1 MLFNKTA
8 YEDSVKYF
16 NDAVQEEFR
25 LPVSS
30 LQTGCYM
37 VQSAI
42 IRKLKKPKLF
52 VYTVVLKQC
61 IDEDA

>member
-1 MLFNKTA
+1 
-8 YEDSVKYF
+8 
-16 NDAVQEEFR
+16 
-25 LPVSS
+25 
-30 LQTGCYM
+30 M

-61 IDEDA
+61 INENAQSKEEQLFTIEIVPLTRSF